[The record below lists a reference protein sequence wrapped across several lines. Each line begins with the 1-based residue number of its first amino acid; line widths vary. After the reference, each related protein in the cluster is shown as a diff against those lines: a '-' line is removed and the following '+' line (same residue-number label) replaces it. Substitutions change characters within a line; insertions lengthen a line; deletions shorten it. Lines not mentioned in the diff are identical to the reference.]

1 MYQCEQPR
9 ENFQLLINKRD
20 FPTQTGIHHLRD
32 SGMNNS
38 TEKSA
43 KQILAIQPNTSP
55 SLIHQFR
62 WFSSATQLRIRIT
75 PIVILFVG
83 PAGVPLTRLRPSA
96 ERPSTWTPKKPGKT
110 NLRQWLKVFRS
121 YLDIS
126 EKVDYYSYTQMIYT
140 YFAVAILLSLT
151 SSVIGMSSMLHTIQ
165 ESASS
170 TSEPGSNGP
179 KPARAEWGIWAF
191 TPIGLFLVIM
201 FFGSCMLSSAFGS
214 IPVAMRY
221 LSGERVIAWAHG
233 SRPRTAWDGR
243 NRAVSG
249 DGEEFRRS
257 SSQYYVSKYQLFL
270 CRPNWT
276 AFKNRNRRWVAS
288 FDFSKYRPWQ
298 NCEWNHHFVHGSSE
312 SRKTCSPRESDLAK
326 VTELKTDDAL
336 VIADVLL
343 GIRQFFVCRL
353 II

>member
-126 EKVDYYSYTQMIYT
+126 EKVDYYSHTQMIYT
-140 YFAVAILLSLT
+140 YFAVTTLLSLT
-151 SSVIGMSSMLHTIQ
+151 SSVIGTSSMLHTIQ

-221 LSGERVIAWAHG
+221 LSGERVILEPMEVVLERPEMGGTVQFQAMVKNFADHQVNIMWANISCSCVVLTG
-233 SRPRTAWDGR
+233 LPSKIETG
-243 NRAVSG
+243 
-249 DGEEFRRS
+249 GELLLSISVNIVPDKIVNETIIL
-257 SSQYYVSKYQLFL
+257 YTDH
-270 CRPNWT
+270 PNHV
-276 AFKNRNRRWVAS
+276 R
-288 FDFSKYRPWQ
+288 
-298 NCEWNHHFVHGSSE
+298 
-312 SRKTCSPRESDLAK
+312 
-326 VTELKTDDAL
+326 L
-336 VIADVLL
+336 VVRVKATLPK
-343 GIRQFFVCRL
+343 
-353 II
+353 